1 MKIESHWPA
10 HVRKPDG
17 KVNNLA
23 LGSDD
28 AFQILGSVI
37 RNQLHEFSNRSE
49 KWLHI
54 KNWVEYHHISHQTAK
69 GKDKCIWRAHI
80 RSVLSIT
87 SFIKKLKDF
96 FINHSFYR
104 ILGLQR
110 TRHFSVFI
118 KMILT
123 DKLLS
128 LALYQGKLDG
138 RHQTGKVGEEFS
150 DLTGF
155 YEASGLPWFLRQ

>member
-54 KNWVEYHHISHQTAK
+54 KNWVEYHHISHQAAN
-69 GKDKCIWRAHI
+69 GKDKCIRWAHI
-80 RSVLSIT
+80 HSVLFIT

-96 FINHSFYR
+96 FINHSFCWT
-104 ILGLQR
+104 LGLQR
-110 TRHFSVFI
+110 TLHFPVFI

-128 LALYQGKLDG
+128 LALDGWHQRGKA
-138 RHQTGKVGEEFS
+138 GEEFS
-150 DLTGF
+150 DLMGF
-155 YEASGLPWFLRQ
+155 HEASGLFWFLRQ